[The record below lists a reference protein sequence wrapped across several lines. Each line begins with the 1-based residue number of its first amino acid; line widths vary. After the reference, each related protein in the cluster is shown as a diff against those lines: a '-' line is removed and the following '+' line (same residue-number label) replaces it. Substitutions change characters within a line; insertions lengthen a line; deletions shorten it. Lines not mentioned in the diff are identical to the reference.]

1 MDGATCNCC
10 CLGARSVYTI
20 QPCSMPRRLMQNH
33 ICRVHACLAVTC
45 HRHFW
50 QNDRDLLHAIAVPRW
65 WNGYR
70 NNNNSQHRKL
80 TPEKKLL
87 PLFLPD
93 SNPQYF
99 DHESGALTTE
109 LPPPPPHPVY
119 AGVYS
124 QYISLFYLRLQ
135 HTVAMFQIRTDFR
148 RRVLRAMAFRL
159 SPALSIPVDRSRD
172 PGLHLWSLQTDQAI
186 SDQERCQQYDST
198 CHQR

>member
-1 MDGATCNCC
+1 MVP
-10 CLGARSVYTI
+10 RSVYTI

-109 LPPPPPHPVY
+109 LPPPPPPPRICRCIQPVHLPVLPSFT
-119 AGVYS
+119 AHRCNVS
-124 QYISLFYLRLQ
+124 DSHRLQ
-135 HTVAMFQIRTDFR
+135 EKSSTSYGIQTVTG
-148 RRVLRAMAFRL
+148 V
-159 SPALSIPVDRSRD
+159 VDPS
-172 PGLHLWSLQTDQAI
+172 W
-186 SDQERCQQYDST
+186 
-198 CHQR
+198 